1 VECLVL
7 PWDTVMISYLYMKLT
22 FLGGAGQ
29 VTGSNYLLNDGK
41 ASLLI
46 DCGLHQGTAAEEAE
60 NSQPFRFDIKSI
72 AAVFITHAHI
82 DHIGRVPKLYKDGYR
97 GPIYSTAPTRD
108 VARELLLDAQHLM
121 EREGSSEP
129 IYGIEDID
137 GALSLWRA
145 IPYHQPM
152 NVGGMTIELYD
163 AGHIL
168 GSASIKVTQGEV
180 SVVFSGD
187 LGNVPAPLVRDTE
200 YIQNAQYALVES
212 AYGNRVHE
220 SVAERKM
227 ILEDLIE
234 DTVAKKGTLLIPA
247 FAMERTQELLYEL
260 SDLVDHGR
268 IPKVPI
274 FIDSP
279 LAIKLTTVYEKY
291 MRDPHFFDAEA
302 LERLRHGEDIFDFKG
317 LRFTLTKEESKEIND
332 IPPPKV
338 IIAGSGMSNG
348 GRILHHEIRY
358 LPDPKSTILIV
369 GYQTEGTLGRAI
381 LDGVSEVTIMG
392 ERVPVR
398 CTVKAIG
405 AYSAHADQPL
415 LLKWVGSMRS
425 SLKKVFVVQGELD
438 QSEPLAQKIRDDF
451 AIDATVP
458 RPGTTY
464 ELL

>member
-1 VECLVL
+1 
-7 PWDTVMISYLYMKLT
+7 MKLT
-22 FLGGAGQ
+22 FLGGAEE
-29 VTGSNYLLNDGK
+29 VTGSNYLLSDGET
-41 ASLLI
+41 SLLI
-46 DCGLHQGTAAEEAE
+46 DCGLHQGTAQQEAH
-60 NSQPFRFDIKSI
+60 NTDPFSFDLGKL
-72 AAVFITHAHI
+72 AAVFVTHAHI

-121 EREGSSEP
+121 EREVSHEP
-129 IYGIEDID
+129 LYDVDDID

-145 IPYHQPM
+145 VPYHQPM
-152 NVGGMTIELYD
+152 NIGQMSVELYD

-168 GSASIKVTQGEV
+168 GSASIKVTHEGV

-187 LGNVPAPLVRDTE
+187 LGNVPAPLVRETE

-220 SVAERKM
+220 SVVERKT
-227 ILEDLIE
+227 ILEDAIE

-279 LAIKLTTVYEKY
+279 LAIKLTAVYEKY

-302 LERLRHGEDIFDFKG
+302 LDRLRHGEDIFDFKG

-358 LPDPKSTILIV
+358 LSDPKNTILIV

-381 LDGVSEVTIMG
+381 LDGAAQVTIMG

-398 CTVKAIG
+398 CAVKAIG

-438 QSEPLAQKIRDDF
+438 QSQPLAEKIKDEF
-451 AIDATVP
+451 AIDAIVP
-458 RPGTTY
+458 RPGY
-464 ELL
+464 SCELL

>member
-1 VECLVL
+1 
-7 PWDTVMISYLYMKLT
+7 MKLT
-22 FLGGAGQ
+22 FLGGAEE
-29 VTGSNYLLNDGK
+29 VTGSNYLLSDGET
-41 ASLLI
+41 SLLV
-46 DCGLHQGTAAEEAE
+46 DCGLHQGTAQQEAH
-60 NSQPFRFDIKSI
+60 NADPFSFDLRKLT
-72 AAVFITHAHI
+72 AVFVTHAHI

-121 EREGSSEP
+121 GREPGREP

-137 GALSLWRA
+137 GALSLWRTVG
-145 IPYHQPM
+145 YHQPM
-152 NVGGMTIELYD
+152 TVGKMTVELYD

-180 SVVFSGD
+180 SVAFSGD
-187 LGNVPAPLVRDTE
+187 LGNVPAPLVRETE

-220 SVAERKM
+220 SVVERKT
-227 ILEDLIE
+227 ILEDAIE
-234 DTVAKKGTLLIPA
+234 DTVAKNGTLLIPA

-279 LAIKLTTVYEKY
+279 LAIKLTAVYEKY

-332 IPPPKV
+332 VPPPKV

-358 LPDPKSTILIV
+358 LSDPKSTLLTV
-369 GYQTEGTLGRAI
+369 GYQTEGTLGRAL
-381 LDGVSEVTIMG
+381 LDGATEVTVMG

-398 CTVKAIG
+398 CAIKAIG

-438 QSEPLAQKIRDDF
+438 QSQPLAEKIKDEF
-451 AIDATVP
+451 AVDALVP
-458 RPGTTY
+458 EPGY
-464 ELL
+464 SCELL